1 MKKKGK
7 KENKNLNEIKSES
20 RVEVG
25 NGRKLNFRVF
35 LDAPVST
42 DMKGWSV

>member
-1 MKKKGK
+1 MKKKG

-35 LDAPVST
+35 WMPLSQRI
-42 DMKGWSV
+42 